1 MGKEARWDMVLAARL
16 LQWGAKGSLVAAAVG
31 CTHPEIS
38 RAKEKLLRM
47 AVEPMTDAEA
57 EAILGRA
64 AAKPE
69 ESEAETSDAAVVEE
83 KPLEVE
89 LPGETEQ
96 FHPQPE
102 KAEAPEAPEMICVEI
117 KVGRN
122 RAYLEAVDP
131 KSMDKLIAMLAVMTE

>member
-16 LQWGAKGSLVAAAVG
+16 LQWGAKGSLVAVAVG

-38 RAKEKLLRM
+38 RSKEKLLRM

-57 EAILGRA
+57 EAILGRT
-64 AAKPE
+64 AAKPA
-69 ESEAETSDAAVVEE
+69 ESEAEASGTAVAEE
-83 KPLEVE
+83 KPLEAE
-89 LPGETEQ
+89 LTGETGQ

-102 KAEAPEAPEMICVEI
+102 KAEAPETPEMICVEI

-122 RAYLEAVDP
+122 RAYLEAVDS